1 MEGGKV
7 RVGVIGQLGPER
19 FAEHVTDALRRM
31 GHDAVQFGPARPRY
45 RSRLATRATGLAW
58 QAAPHLDERAQQRIA
73 QAVLEAGC
81 EVVINVDSHLMAA
94 VVARLRNAGL
104 PVAFW
109 FPDHVANLGRQLM
122 LLAPYDALFFKEP
135 HLVERLRSVV
145 DLPVYYLP
153 EACNPRWHRPIVPA
167 GTEPYLAVAGSMYP
181 YRVRLVERLISKG
194 IPVKLY
200 GAQLPRWIGETS
212 ARASH
217 SGLCVFGDEKA
228 RVYRSAAGV
237 LSSMHPAEI
246 SGANGRLFQAAGC
259 GGAVISEF
267 RPAVPDLFAVGREVL
282 VYRDFDELVDQAT
295 RLLTEPGLTAKIGDA
310 AALRAHRDH
319 TFDLRVA
326 DILEKVSP

>member
-1 MEGGKV
+1 V

-19 FAEHVTDALRRM
+19 FAEHVTDALRRI
-31 GHDAVQFGPARPRY
+31 GHEAIQFGPARARY
-45 RSRLATRATGLAW
+45 RSRTATRAVGLAC
-58 QAAPHLDERAQQRIA
+58 QAAPNLDERAQQRIA
-73 QAVLEAGC
+73 RAILDADC
-81 EVVINVDSHLMAA
+81 KVVINVDSHLMPA
-94 VVARLRNAGL
+94 VVTRLRSAGL

-135 HLVERLRSVV
+135 QLVDRLSSVL

-194 IPVKLY
+194 IPVKIF

-212 ARASH
+212 ARASY
-217 SGLCVFGDEKA
+217 SGRTVFGDEKA

-246 SGANGRLFQAAGC
+246 SGANGRLFQATGC
-259 GGAVISEF
+259 GGAVLSEF
-267 RPAVPDLFAVGREVL
+267 RPAVADLFDVGQEVL
-282 VYRDFDELVDQAT
+282 VYRDFAELVDQAT
-295 RLLTEPGLTAKIGDA
+295 RLLTEPGLTARIGDA
-310 AALRAHRDH
+310 ATRRAHRDH
-319 TFDLRVA
+319 TFDLRVRE
-326 DILEKVSP
+326 ILGRIS

>member
-1 MEGGKV
+1 M
-7 RVGVIGQLGPER
+7 P
-19 FAEHVTDALRRM
+19 
-31 GHDAVQFGPARPRY
+31 
-45 RSRLATRATGLAW
+45 
-58 QAAPHLDERAQQRIA
+58 
-73 QAVLEAGC
+73 
-81 EVVINVDSHLMAA
+81 A
-94 VVARLRNAGL
+94 VVTRLRSACL

-122 LLAPYDALFFKEP
+122 LLGPYNALFFKEP
-135 HLVERLRSVV
+135 HLVERLRVIL

-181 YRVRLVERLISKG
+181 FRVRLVERLISKG

-200 GAQLPRWIGETS
+200 GAQLSRWIGDTP
-212 ARASH
+212 ARAVH

-228 RVYRSAAGV
+228 KVFRSAVGV

-246 SGANGRLFQAAGC
+246 SGANGRLFQATGC
-259 GGAVISEF
+259 GGAVLSEF
-267 RPAVPDLFAVGREVL
+267 RPAVSDLFAVGHEVL
-282 VYRDFDELVDQAT
+282 VYRNFDELVDQAT

-319 TFDLRVA
+319 TYDLRVA
-326 DILEKVSP
+326 DILEKIS

>member
-1 MEGGKV
+1 V

-19 FAEHVTDALRRM
+19 FAEHVTDALRRT
-31 GHDAVQFGPARPRY
+31 GHEAIQFGPAWARY
-45 RSRLATRATGLAW
+45 SSRLVARATGLAW

-73 QAVLEAGC
+73 RAVLNEAC

-94 VVARLRNAGL
+94 VVTRIRSAGI

-122 LLAPYDALFFKEP
+122 LLAPYDVLFFKEP
-135 HLVERLRSVV
+135 QLVDRLRSVI

-167 GTEPYLAVAGSMYP
+167 GTEPHLAVAGSMYP

-194 IPVKLY
+194 IPVRVY
-200 GAQLPRWIGETS
+200 GAQLPRWIGDTP

-217 SGLCVFGDEKA
+217 SGRTVFGDEKA
-228 RVYRSAAGV
+228 RMYRSAAGV

-246 SGANGRLFQAAGC
+246 SGANGRLFQATGC
-259 GGAVISEF
+259 GGAVLSEF
-267 RPAVPDLFAVGREVL
+267 RPAVAELFDVGKEVL

-295 RLLTEPGLTAKIGDA
+295 RLLSEPGLTARIGDA
-310 AALRAHRDH
+310 AARRAHQDH

-326 DILEKVSP
+326 EILEKVSP